1 MGPGCELTWNYS
13 TNLISKTNHLTI
25 IRHIWNLEA
34 FGAVSLIGPELY
46 PKPLGAGGEGDG
58 TFVRLT
64 RLVGRHRVGE
74 SCEERSTEE
83 RPQYVTTDEYENHS
97 YDIKRCFST
106 TVLIHPALHTQTIL

>member
-1 MGPGCELTWNYS
+1 MGASGELIWNYN

-34 FGAVSLIGPELY
+34 FGTVSLIGPELY

-74 SCEERSTEE
+74 SCEERTTEE
-83 RPQYVTTDEYENHS
+83 RPQYEYEKHS
-97 YDIKRCFST
+97 YHIKRCFST